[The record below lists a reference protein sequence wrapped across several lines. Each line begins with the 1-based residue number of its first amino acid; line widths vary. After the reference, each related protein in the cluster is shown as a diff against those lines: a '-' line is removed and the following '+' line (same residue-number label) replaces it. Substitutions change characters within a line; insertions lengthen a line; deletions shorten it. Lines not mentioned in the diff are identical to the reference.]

1 MNLTGIVAMTPER
14 VIGKDGKLPWHIS
27 DDLKFFKEHTTGHP
41 ILMGRKTFD
50 SIGKPLPKRENIVLT
65 NDPVWHHDGIE
76 TIHHPRDIKDHPL
89 IDQQIFV
96 IGGSQIYSLL
106 MPLMTDIVITH
117 IKKCYEATLT
127 SPNTKTNF
135 QTPSSSGSRKTSPS
149 GGTSANT
156 F

>member
-1 MNLTGIVAMTPER
+1 MKLTGIVAMTPER

-27 DDLKFFKEHTTGHP
+27 DDLKFFKKHTTGHP

-76 TIHHPRDIKDHPL
+76 TIHHPRDINDHPL

-117 IKKCYEATLT
+117 IKKCYEGDTYFPEYEDQF
-127 SPNTKTNF
+127 PNSELIWEQEDFTIRRHF
-135 QTPSSSGSRKTSPS
+135 R
-149 GGTSANT
+149 
-156 F
+156 